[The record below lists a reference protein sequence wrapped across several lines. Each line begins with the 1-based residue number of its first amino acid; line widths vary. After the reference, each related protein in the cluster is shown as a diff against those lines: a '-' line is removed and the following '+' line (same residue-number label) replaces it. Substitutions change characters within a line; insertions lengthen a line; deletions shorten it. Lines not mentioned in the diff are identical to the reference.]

1 MSVLQY
7 MCPIE
12 GEGEGEGEEE
22 GEEEGEVEGEGEG
35 EGEGET
41 VIFKNKQYC
50 HLTWP

>member
-22 GEEEGEVEGEGEG
+22 GEGEVEGEGEG